1 MTIETD
7 ELSIGETKVANWT
20 DDKSSADKCT
30 VILSF
35 TEATTKAEA
44 ETKAGTTIKSGD
56 TLDKSGTLTLTVADE
71 AGNTSEKSITLTA
84 TLSYTSVAPS
94 KAKIYPEF
102 NNQNVE
108 AHKRE

>member
-1 MTIETD
+1 MTIETGK
-7 ELSIGETKVANWT
+7 LSIGETEVATWS
-20 DDKSSADKCT
+20 DDKSAANKCT
-30 VILSF
+30 VALSF
-35 TEATTKAEA
+35 AEA
-44 ETKAGTTIKSGD
+44 GTKAGTAISNGS
-56 TLDKSGTLTLTVADE
+56 TLDKAGTLTISVTDE
-71 AGNTSEKSITLTA
+71 SVNKTEKSITLTA

>member
-1 MTIETD
+1 M
-7 ELSIGETKVANWT
+7 V
-20 DDKSSADKCT
+20 
-30 VILSF
+30 LSF
-35 TEATTKAEA
+35 AEAGTKADA
-44 ETKAGTTIKSGD
+44 DTKAGTSIKSGE
-56 TLDKSGTLTLTVADE
+56 TLDKAGTLTISVTDE
-71 AGNTSEKSITLTA
+71 SVNKAEKSITLTA